1 MTTSGRQ
8 PPARPVGR
16 DAQSAALAA
25 ALQDT
30 GTRCRLAVVTGEAGI
45 GKSLLLETLATRALA
60 DGDQVLRGEC
70 TVVSAEP
77 LPYAAIV
84 AALRSGGATPSGV
97 PAAQRSDLFENILAT
112 LVRLRPP
119 GRRQVLLLEDLQ
131 WVDATTSDLSAF
143 LVHNLPADH
152 LVVLTR
158 RSDEIAL
165 DPAAHRVLDTVCSTR
180 DALRIDLQRLTED
193 ELRQLFG
200 QSAARLPGL
209 DELQAL
215 WDRTGGNP
223 YMALELIE
231 AGSLY
236 ELPDR
241 LSEVLT
247 LRAAHLSATGLEV
260 TRTVAVAGRS
270 LLQHELPLFTGVQES
285 EALTAVREAID
296 AGVLVVDRTGD
307 GYTFRHALMQEA
319 LIGWMLPGER
329 QRIHRRIA
337 QALDDDPRIRH
348 SASSAAE
355 WSAHWRA
362 SGDQVRAFEVTAEA
376 AKAAGAAFAHSG
388 RWRQYRFLVQLLADG
403 YGPAEQA
410 ARGRLLA
417 EAAEAARWAG
427 QPGQA
432 VELGRRAASLLDDP
446 TDRAHLYERL
456 GRALWDNGS
465 PQEAATAYERA
476 DQLARE
482 VDEPALRARITAS
495 RARLAIQGGRYTEAI
510 EAAELAITLAAS
522 GSAPAEDARARA
534 VLGMCE
540 VLTGEIEEGLAEL
553 RRAQLATARWG
564 DDEDKRRLAGNLAF
578 CQLLAGDAR
587 AACETAVHA
596 LAEARRQNPISGT
609 GAALVSN
616 TVVLLS
622 MTGRWPE
629 AIELSDEAIA
639 EGVDEGQALLVRLA
653 RAELDLERGELADA
667 SRHLEAAGE
676 LVVHGGTASISAD
689 LALARSRWA
698 WASGDR
704 ERAFAEVDAAWAAL
718 QGTSEWREMARTCAL
733 ALRWCAEARGGRRA
747 GPDRRRDRFLAA
759 AVEIGEGRPTPEV
772 RAYLATAMAEN
783 SRVRGDGQ
791 AAAWSEA
798 VIAWGRIG
806 RIHEEAYARFRL
818 GESLLGPD
826 RSQAVIEL
834 TTALEVATQLGAR
847 PLRDSVDDVLRRA
860 RVRRSAAAVD
870 GDVTSRFQLTRRE
883 SEVLMELATGLTNK
897 QIAARLYLS
906 PRTVDVH
913 VANVLMKL
921 GVRTRVEAASL
932 LATTRHGSGADST
945 DGDSLGGTG

>member
-1 MTTSGRQ
+1 MTSSGRQ
-8 PPARPVGR
+8 PPTRPVGR
-16 DAQSAALAA
+16 DADTAALLS

-30 GTRCRLAVVTGEAGI
+30 GARCRLAVVTGEAGI
-45 GKSLLLETLATRALA
+45 GKSLLLETLETHALA
-60 DGDQVLRGEC
+60 DGDQVLRGDC

-84 AALRSGGATPSGV
+84 AALRSGGAIPSGV
-97 PAAQRSDLFENILAT
+97 QAAQRSDLFENILAT
-112 LVRLRPP
+112 LVRLRPE
-119 GRRQVLLLEDLQ
+119 GRRQVMLLEDLQ
-131 WVDATTSDLSAF
+131 WVDASTIDLIAF
-143 LVHNLPADH
+143 LVHNLPAHH
-152 LVVLTR
+152 LVVLSR
-158 RSDEIAL
+158 RTDEIAL

-180 DALRIDLQRLTED
+180 DALRIDLQRLPVEQLQELFGRSAGRPPVDD
-193 ELRQLFG
+193 EL
-200 QSAARLPGL
+200 S
-209 DELQAL
+209 AL

-236 ELPDR
+236 QLPDR

-260 TRTVAVAGRS
+260 ARTVAVAGRT
-270 LLQHELPLFTGVQES
+270 LVQRELPRFTGVPES
-285 EALTAVREAID
+285 EVLTAVREAID
-296 AGVLVVDRTGD
+296 AGVLVVDRSGE

-337 QALDDDPRIRH
+337 EALDDDPRIRH
-348 SASSAAE
+348 SASAAAE

-362 SGDQVRAFEVTAEA
+362 TGDQVRAFAVTAEA

-388 RWRQYRFLVQLLADG
+388 RWRQYRFLVQLLAEG
-403 YGPAEQA
+403 YGPADQA

-427 QPGQA
+427 HAGHA
-432 VELGRRAASLLDDP
+432 VDLGRRAASLLSDP

-465 PQEAATAYERA
+465 PQEASIAYERA
-476 DQLARE
+476 DQLAQE
-482 VDEPALRARITAS
+482 VEEPALRARVTAS
-495 RARLAIQGGRYTEAI
+495 RARLAIQGGRYAEAI
-510 EAAELAITLAAS
+510 SAAALAIELAAA

-553 RRAQLATARWG
+553 RRAQVATARWG

-587 AACETAVHA
+587 AACETAVLG

-616 TVVLLS
+616 TVVLLW

-653 RAELDLERGELADA
+653 RAQLDLERGELADA

-676 LVVHGGTASISAD
+676 LVVHGATTSITAD

-698 WASGDR
+698 WAAGDR
-704 ERAFAEVDAAWAAL
+704 DRAFVEVDKAWAAV
-718 QGTSEWREMARTCAL
+718 QDTSEWREMARTCAL
-733 ALRWCAEARGGRRA
+733 ALRWCAEEHGGRRV
-747 GPDRRRDRFLAA
+747 GTGTRRDRFLAA
-759 AVEIGEGRPTPEV
+759 AVDLGERRPTPEV
-772 RAYLATAMAEN
+772 QAYLVTALAEN
-783 SRVRGDGQ
+783 SRAQGEGQ
-791 AAAWSEA
+791 AAAWSDA
-798 VIAWGRIG
+798 VSAWGRIG

-826 RSQAVIEL
+826 RPRAVIEL
-834 TTALEVATQLGAR
+834 TAALETATRLGAG
-847 PLRDSVDDVLRRA
+847 PLQGSVEDLLRRA
-860 RVRRSAAAVD
+860 RIRRAAVVV
-870 GDVTSRFQLTRRE
+870 GDVGSRFQLTPRE
-883 SEVLMELATGLTNK
+883 SEVLTELATGLTNK

-932 LATTRHGSGADST
+932 LAGTQLAGARDA
-945 DGDSLGGTG
+945 DSLGGTA